1 MLARMSAAVRATSV
15 AQDTMMAPD
24 APEPLVATLTD
35 RQLHKPGE
43 EPSGS
48 P

>member
-1 MLARMSAAVRATSV
+1 VIPDQHFARATAV
-15 AQDTMMAPD
+15 AQDVVMAAD

-43 EPSGS
+43 EPSADS
-48 P
+48 